1 MKHTPQNNNSFSD
14 EMIIDKILFLRNCKV
29 MLDRDLAEL
38 YGVTPR
44 RLREQVKR
52 NIKRFPPHFMF
63 QLTENES
70 LGKVSQIATPSRQ
83 KLGGSLPYA
92 FTEHGVLMLASVL
105 KSERVLQVSLR
116 VIELFVRMR
125 EMLAAQKDI
134 VNKLLDLEKKMAGHD
149 VDIKLIF
156 ATIQELFSNP
166 SSNRRRIGYRRN
178 NESEE

>member
-1 MKHTPQNNNSFSD
+1 
-14 EMIIDKILFLRNCKV
+14 
-29 MLDRDLAEL
+29 
-38 YGVTPR
+38 
-44 RLREQVKR
+44 
-52 NIKRFPPHFMF
+52 
-63 QLTENES
+63 
-70 LGKVSQIATPSRQ
+70 
-83 KLGGSLPYA
+83 
-92 FTEHGVLMLASVL
+92 MLASVL
-105 KSERVLQVSLR
+105 KSERALQVSLR